1 MQELEGSSP
10 DARDA
15 LLALSE
21 DLRLPYHDV
30 IKALEYAWDNRS
42 SHTSAAEAL
51 DFGFI
56 MTGCFVDI
64 RVLNMA
70 LQKLRRNFGSQCCG
84 WYRLETGL
92 MFQGILVVPTAQHVS
107 LQQWSAQPSAW
118 AGGQSRSAA
127 NTPAQ
132 HVSLQKWSA
141 QPSAWSGGRPLQSA
155 LTVPTQPTITTVPG
169 SSQRMF
175 NPNSNSSI
183 SYQYTA
189 AWLGSSQR
197 LFNPNFSDGRQRTST
212 SDSSLSGSWPTSQQT
227 HSTSGTNVTGS
238 PNVANNPT
246 EYQFTGDSTTRGPLH
261 PHKSHRSDH

>member
-1 MQELEGSSP
+1 
-10 DARDA
+10 
-15 LLALSE
+15 
-21 DLRLPYHDV
+21 
-30 IKALEYAWDNRS
+30 
-42 SHTSAAEAL
+42 
-51 DFGFI
+51 
-56 MTGCFVDI
+56 
-64 RVLNMA
+64 MA

-107 LQQWSAQPSAW
+107 LQGWSAQPSARGGRRPLQSAVTAPSQHGFPQQWSAQPSAW